1 MPENGNPAK
10 APGGGTARVPVFDFG
25 GVLFDWNPRYLFGRF
40 FPGDDE
46 GMERFL
52 REIDFWNWNAEMDR
66 GRPFAE
72 GVADWSAKFPRY
84 AECIRA
90 FDSDWEST
98 VRGPMPGMPR
108 LLRQLRRA
116 GVPLYGLSNTSA
128 EKFSGLRRRFP
139 FLDGF
144 AFILLSAE
152 AGANKPDP
160 LIYEMFLER
169 AGRGTEE
176 LLLIDDA
183 EINLTAA
190 RTLGWDAVR
199 FASAEL
205 LERDLTARGVL

>member
-1 MPENGNPAK
+1 
-10 APGGGTARVPVFDFG
+10 VFDFG
-25 GVLFDWNPRYLFGRF
+25 GVLFDWNPRHLFRRF
-40 FPGDDE
+40 FDGDDE

-52 REIDFWNWNAEMDR
+52 REIDFWNWNAEMER

-72 GVADWSAKFPRY
+72 GVADRSAKFPRH

-90 FDSDWEST
+90 FDSDREST

-116 GVPLYGLSNTSA
+116 GVPRYGMSNTSA

-160 LIYEMFLER
+160 RIFECFLER
-169 AGRGTEE
+169 TGLRRED
-176 LLLIDDA
+176 LLFIDDSPA
-183 EINLTAA
+183 NVDAA
-190 RTLGWDAVR
+190 RRLGWDSVHFISGGRWNGIWPGIA
-199 FASAEL
+199 
-205 LERDLTARGVL
+205 LTIR